1 MEEDY
6 PIDEENY
13 PPESCRFDKPWWED
27 FRIIEAHSILEMT
40 AQKNNDYTGGET
52 NDNPF
57 ANFDAS
63 SEFGVHPLTGIC
75 VRMQDKF
82 QRAKAFCADGTLSV
96 DTNGDQSKDIFRD
109 LIGYSLIAIGM
120 IEREEYNK
128 SLELD

>member
-6 PIDEENY
+6 LIDEENY
-13 PPESCRFDKPWWED
+13 PPESCRFDKLWWED
-27 FRIIEAHSILEMT
+27 FRVIEVHSILDMT
-40 AQKNNDYTGGET
+40 SKKNNDYTGGET

-63 SEFGVHPLTGIC
+63 IEFGVHPLTGIC

-96 DTNGDQSKDIFRD
+96 NTDGDQSKDIFRD